1 MKQSFKGI
9 MFLNFLLALKWKV
22 WKKHLIQDWNAS
34 CEPIITWVWNANLLS
49 SSLSNKKVGS
59 MEELMETID
68 SIGLFVAYKHVLN
81 K

>member
-1 MKQSFKGI
+1 
-9 MFLNFLLALKWKV
+9 
-22 WKKHLIQDWNAS
+22 
-34 CEPIITWVWNANLLS
+34 LLS